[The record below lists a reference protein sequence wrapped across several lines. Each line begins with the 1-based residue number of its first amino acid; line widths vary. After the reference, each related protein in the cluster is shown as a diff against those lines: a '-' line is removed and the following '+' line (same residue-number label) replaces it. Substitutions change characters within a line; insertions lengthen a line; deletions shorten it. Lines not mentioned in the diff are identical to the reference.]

1 MSTKIL
7 WADDEIDLL
16 KPHILFLQQKGYEVD
31 TVNNGSEAVEEADN
45 TTYDVIFLDEN
56 MPGISGLDA
65 LLQIKTKQPHI
76 PIVMITKSEEEYI
89 MEEAIGSKIADYLIK
104 PVNPNQILLTLKKI
118 LDQRKLVS
126 QKTTFNYQQKFR
138 ELGFRIS
145 NHLDKDDWIKL
156 YTDLVF
162 WELELSKTKE
172 ESMNDILLMQKNEAN
187 QLFCEYIEDNYLDW
201 LNGKEDAPEMIHTVF
216 KNRIAP
222 LISKEHKTFL
232 VVIDN
237 LRFDQWKVLEPILG
251 EFFKIESEDVIY
263 SILPSATQYARNSL
277 FAGLMPSEIQKRFP
291 KLWVGEDE
299 EGGKNLHEEE
309 LLEGQLKRLGKDVKW
324 SYHKITNLEAAKKY
338 NDNFNHVKNNN
349 FAVLVYNFVDALSHA
364 KSEMDMIKELAD
376 DEAAYRSLT
385 ESWFKHSPLYEIFEK
400 IKIQGFKVILT
411 TDHGTIRVKNPV
423 KIVGER
429 STNSNLRYKT
439 GRNLSYNSKEAFSI
453 KNPADAFL
461 PKSSIN
467 SEFVFTR
474 SENFFVYQN
483 NYNQYVRLY
492 QNSFQ
497 HGGISMEEL
506 LIPFVILSSK

>member
-1 MSTKIL
+1 
-7 WADDEIDLL
+7 
-16 KPHILFLQQKGYEVD
+16 
-31 TVNNGSEAVEEADN
+31 
-45 TTYDVIFLDEN
+45 
-56 MPGISGLDA
+56 
-65 LLQIKTKQPHI
+65 
-76 PIVMITKSEEEYI
+76 
-89 MEEAIGSKIADYLIK
+89 
-104 PVNPNQILLTLKKI
+104 
-118 LDQRKLVS
+118 
-126 QKTTFNYQQKFR
+126 
-138 ELGFRIS
+138 
-145 NHLDKDDWIKL
+145 
-156 YTDLVF
+156 
-162 WELELSKTKE
+162 
-172 ESMNDILLMQKNEAN
+172 
-187 QLFCEYIEDNYLDW
+187 
-201 LNGKEDAPEMIHTVF
+201 
-216 KNRIAP
+216 
-222 LISKEHKTFL
+222 
-232 VVIDN
+232 
-237 LRFDQWKVLEPILG
+237 
-251 EFFKIESEDVIY
+251 
-263 SILPSATQYARNSL
+263 
-277 FAGLMPSEIQKRFP
+277 MPSEIQKRFP

-400 IKIQGFKVILT
+400 IKIQGFRVILT

-439 GRNLSYNSKEAFSI
+439 GRNLSYNAKEAFSI

-474 SENFFVYQN
+474 GENFFVYQN

-506 LIPFVILSSK
+506 LIPFVVLLSK